1 MSKKLEQ
8 LLESLGVTDTENVI
22 KSLLADDD
30 NNEVIDTILTASQT
44 YAKPF
49 LETEFNEKF
58 KTERGQ
64 LKGKYLK
71 EALLKANKTFGS
83 PLTNKEV
90 EDVLNNPENEGRTY
104 DVAIELLKEKASKKG
119 GGTENELQAMLDLA
133 NEKINGYESQIP
145 ELETKYK
152 KEAEDTINK
161 FKLDGVVTTQL
172 LKVLDGKTSIPAAK
186 AAELLMGKLSQKAK
200 LQLKAD
206 GNIELLDVVD
216 GTLLKKNGTSIQTF
230 EGVVNELLDEYGLVK
245 KSEGTQK
252 TQIDTSKQQNTPPAI
267 GATGLAAKM
276 AQVTG

>member
-8 LLESLGVTDTENVI
+8 LLESLGVTDTENAI
-22 KSLLADDD
+22 KSLLAEDD
-30 NNEVIDTILTASQT
+30 NNEVIDTILTASQS

-119 GGTENELQAMLDLA
+119 GATENELQAMLDLA
-133 NEKINGYESQIP
+133 NNKIGEYEAQIP

-152 KEAEDTINK
+152 KEAEDAINK

-245 KSEGTQK
+245 KSEGTTRTTTTTNTTPK
-252 TQIDTSKQQNTPPAI
+252 TQPAI

-276 AQVTG
+276 AQVTA

>member
-22 KSLLADDD
+22 KSLLAEDD
-30 NNEVIDTILTASQT
+30 NNEVIDTILTASQS

-119 GGTENELQAMLDLA
+119 GATETELQAMLDLA
-133 NEKINGYESQIP
+133 NNKIGEYEAQIP

-152 KEAEDTINK
+152 KEAEDAINK

-245 KSEGTQK
+245 KSEGTERKTIEQNQQQK
-252 TQIDTSKQQNTPPAI
+252 TQPAI

-276 AQVTG
+276 AQVTA

>member
-1 MSKKLEQ
+1 MSKKLVQ
-8 LLESLGVTDTENVI
+8 LLESLGVDDTENVV
-22 KSLLADDD
+22 KSLLAEDD
-30 NNEVIDTILTASQT
+30 NNDVIDTILTASQS

-49 LETEFNEKF
+49 LETEFNDKF
-58 KTERGQ
+58 KVERGQ

-83 PLTNKEV
+83 PLTNKDI
-90 EDVLNNPENEGRTY
+90 EDVLNDPSNDGKTY
-104 DVAIELLKEKASKKG
+104 DVAIELLKEKASKKVG
-119 GGTENELQAMLDLA
+119 ATETELQSMLDLA
-133 NEKINGYESQIP
+133 NEKINGYETQIP

-152 KEAEDTINK
+152 KEAEDAINK

-200 LQLKAD
+200 LQLKED
-206 GNIELLDVVD
+206 GNLELLDIVD
-216 GTLLKKNGTSIQTF
+216 GTLLKKDGTKIQTF

-245 KSEGTQK
+245 KSEGTDRK
-252 TQIDTSKQQNTPPAI
+252 PIDTPDNKNTIPAI